1 MGNNHLTFATL
12 VSFIQ
17 QRVEKPGEM
26 GTGPSHGNLKDK
38 GEIGDRGSDY
48 RPLNGANSLG
58 FSQMI

>member
-1 MGNNHLTFATL
+1 
-12 VSFIQ
+12 
-17 QRVEKPGEM
+17 M

-38 GEIGDRGSDY
+38 GEIGDRGGDY